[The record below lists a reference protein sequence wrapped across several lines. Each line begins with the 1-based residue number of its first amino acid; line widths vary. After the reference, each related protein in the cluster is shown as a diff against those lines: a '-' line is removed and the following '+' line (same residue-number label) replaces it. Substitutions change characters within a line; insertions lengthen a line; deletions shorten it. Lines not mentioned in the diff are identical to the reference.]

1 MIGVFCPILIMYP
14 TGISFSGKTMKRLIC
29 VLVCLLGIFL
39 IFEESHAISN
49 GKSLSKEDKD
59 HLIGLFQESGFD
71 KDYLNEVF
79 GDPRLKYI
87 PGITKRNVI
96 NKENAFNYKQFLS
109 PFAIRMAKKFA
120 RKWRTRLNNA
130 SRDFGVD
137 KEIIVAILLVE
148 TSLGKCLGNANIM
161 SVFASIILDKHGI
174 HRKEKGKILGRVS
187 VRRKNLKRLEKKTK
201 WARGEIVALLTM
213 KRDMKIN
220 IYELRGSHAGAF
232 GIPQFLPTSYLRY
245 GHDGDGSETVDLFH
259 IPDAIVSVVNFLKGH
274 GWEKGLHNKKNKRVL
289 RRYNNSSVYVKTVLE
304 IATKL

>member
-1 MIGVFCPILIMYP
+1 MYP
-14 TGISFSGKTMKRLIC
+14 TGILVSGKPMKKLIC
-29 VLVCLLGIFL
+29 VLVCLLGIFF

-96 NKENAFNYKQFLS
+96 NKENTANYNRFLS
-109 PFAIRMAKKFA
+109 PFAIKMAKKFA

-148 TSLGKCLGNANIM
+148 TSLGKCLGNASVM
-161 SVFASIILDKHGI
+161 SVFVSILLDKHGI
-174 HRKEKGKILGRVS
+174 HRKKKGEILGRAS
-187 VRRKNLKRLEKKTK
+187 LRKKNLKRLERKTK
-201 WARGEIVALLTM
+201 WARGEIVALLKM
-213 KRDMKIN
+213 KRDMNID
-220 IYELRGSHAGAF
+220 IYELQGSHAGAF

-245 GHDGDGSETVDLFH
+245 GHDGDGSDTVDLFH
-259 IPDAIVSVVNFLKGH
+259 IPDAIVSVVNFLKRH
-274 GWEKGLHNKKNKRVL
+274 GWEMGLHKKKNKKVL

>member
-1 MIGVFCPILIMYP
+1 
-14 TGISFSGKTMKRLIC
+14 MKKLIC

-39 IFEESHAISN
+39 IFEESHASSTE
-49 GKSLSKEDKD
+49 KCLSKEDKD

-87 PGITKRNVI
+87 PGITRRNVT

-109 PFAIRMAKKFA
+109 PVAIGMAKKFA

-148 TSLGKCLGNANIM
+148 TSLGKCLGNDNIM
-161 SVFASIILDKHGI
+161 SVFVSIILDNHGI
-174 HRKEKGKILGRVS
+174 HRKEKGKILGGVS
-187 VRRKNLKRLEKKTK
+187 LRRENLKRLGKKTK
-201 WARGEIVALLTM
+201 WAKGEILALLKM
-213 KRDMKIN
+213 RRDMKID

-245 GHDGDGSETVDLFH
+245 GHDGDGSKTVDLFH
-259 IPDAIVSVVNFLKGH
+259 IPDAIMSVVNYLKVH

-289 RRYNNSSVYVKTVLE
+289 RRYNNSSVYVSTVLE
-304 IATKL
+304 VATKL